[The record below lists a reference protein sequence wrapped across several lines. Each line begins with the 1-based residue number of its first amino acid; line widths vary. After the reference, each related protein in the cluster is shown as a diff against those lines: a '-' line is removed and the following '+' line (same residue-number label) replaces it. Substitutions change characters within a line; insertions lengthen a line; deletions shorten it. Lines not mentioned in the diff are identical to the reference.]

1 MYLLP
6 RLTAIPNNDVGFAG
20 SDEKVAYLKELGF
33 DAAYNYKTV
42 KSVSEALKEACPN
55 GIDMYFDNVRGF
67 IVSMQYYVGCPALFD
82 NVHLTTGWWRYD
94 RCCH

>member
-1 MYLLP
+1 MYVSSS
-6 RLTAIPNNDVGFAG
+6 RLIAIPNNDAGFAG

-55 GIDMYFDNVRGF
+55 GIDMYFDNVRDYCAVLCGM
-67 IVSMQYYVGCPALFD
+67 SSTL
-82 NVHLTTGWWRYD
+82 
-94 RCCH
+94 